1 MKKIF
6 LICVIFSFY
15 FQSLRASDSLKV
27 YIVGNFHKGEEFKF
41 HIPKKTF
48 LINIRQDRLA
58 CWYFYLP
65 IDSTIKEGSLLP
77 IIIEKKK
84 RGKFYNVELMC
95 FYQPDRR
102 FFILWKDRRQSKE
115 YPFIELWSK
124 KPHGSITISKSFW
137 DNEFDPKFVPPTINE
152 MKYDYFFNH
161 LDEFYK
167 KQEY

>member
-1 MKKIF
+1 MKKIL
-6 LICVIFSFY
+6 LIWVLFSFI
-15 FQSLRASDSLKV
+15 FNDLRGSDSIKV
-27 YIVGNFHKGEEFKF
+27 YIVGNFLKGEQFKI
-41 HIPKKTF
+41 HIPKRTF
-48 LINIRQDRLA
+48 LISIRQDRIA
-58 CWYFYLP
+58 AWYFFLP
-65 IDSTIKEGSLLP
+65 IDSAIKEGSLLP

-124 KPHGSITISKSFW
+124 KPHGSITISREFW
-137 DNEFDPKFVPPTINE
+137 DNGFDPKFMPPAINE

-167 KQEY
+167 KL